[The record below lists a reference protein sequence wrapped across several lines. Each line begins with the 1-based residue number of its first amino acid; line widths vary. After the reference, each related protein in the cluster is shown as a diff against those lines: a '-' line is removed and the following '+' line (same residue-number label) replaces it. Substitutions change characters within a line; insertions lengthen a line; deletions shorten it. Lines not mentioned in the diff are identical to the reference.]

1 MHLPTKA
8 AQPECH
14 EPFIGHLSEWPCPT
28 VSVLRPL
35 PSQPSLGHNLLQ
47 QRKCGSQKCGEF
59 LCMSGSPP
67 AWPCILALLCS
78 CHSLYGLKS
87 WGQQTLVRAAWL
99 ALVMPVPCYS
109 LLSTFFGNRIKLYSL
124 GLEKQEFSSHSR
136 QTKTLS
142 KCHKQNGNK
151 CVGSWH
157 SGKRRIYGIDLCELT
172 SWYCIP

>member
-1 MHLPTKA
+1 MPWAFYRPPVRVAMPHSLSAATTTKSTLSGAQLVTTKA
-8 AQPECH
+8 VWLAEMWWVP
-14 EPFIGHLSEWPCPT
+14 
-28 VSVLRPL
+28 
-35 PSQPSLGHNLLQ
+35 
-47 QRKCGSQKCGEF
+47 